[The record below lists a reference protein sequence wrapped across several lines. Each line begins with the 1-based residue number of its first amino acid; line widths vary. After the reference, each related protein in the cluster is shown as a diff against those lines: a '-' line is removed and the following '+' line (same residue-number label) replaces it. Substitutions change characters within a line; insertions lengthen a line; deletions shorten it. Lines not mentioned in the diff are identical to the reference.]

1 MADED
6 AAAVE
11 LVDGFGKADRR
22 GEQHG
27 RVVVVVSSSSLSIV
41 IVIIIIIITRTTLIP
56 SSKQN
61 TQLHS
66 SKSATPVDSL
76 EVQVIRR
83 LVQQQQMRLLRRDPR
98 ERDLPHNSSQNI
110 TPQQQP
116 APLQLTHP
124 ALLPVAQILHLGRL
138 RVPRDAEAADL

>member
-1 MADED
+1 VADED
-6 AAAVE
+6 TTAVE

-22 GEQHG
+22 GQQHG
-27 RVVVVVSSSSLSIV
+27 RVVVIV
-41 IVIIIIIITRTTLIP
+41 IIIIIIIIITRTTLIP
-56 SSKQN
+56 RSKQN
-61 TQLHS
+61 TQLHI

-98 ERDLPHNSSQNI
+98 ERDLPHNSSQTI

-116 APLQLTHP
+116 ARLQLTHP